1 MKNKTKIKII
11 KEITALH
18 KKNADSEGLLDARIT
33 KNDHLKERIKRLS
46 NLFNDSKDAMYIRDY
61 DGKYIDV
68 NEAMLDIF
76 GYTGEE
82 IKNIHVSELYADK
95 DDLAKFQD
103 TIRKKGF
110 VKDYE
115 IKMRRKNGKE
125 IYCMATSTIL
135 YSPKG
140 EITGYQGIIRDI
152 TKNKETE
159 AENQRLMKEL
169 HSISFIDDLTGL
181 YNRRG
186 FFSLAQKQLETAK
199 RLKKRI
205 FIIFIDMDNMKWI
218 NDTFGHREGDR
229 ALIEAAKILKTTYR
243 EADVIARMGGDE
255 FAIVAMEFGDR
266 SDSGLHLR
274 LINNMETYNNE
285 AGRDYNLSMSIGI
298 IHFDHERST
307 TVDELLSR
315 ADTLMYKNKKRKRGD
330 ASLYAAK

>member
-1 MKNKTKIKII
+1 MKNKTKEELI
-11 KEITALH
+11 KELTGLH
-18 KKNADSEGLLDARIT
+18 KKNAEYEALLEAQNKKFDR
-33 KNDHLKERIKRLS
+33 LKERINS
-46 NLFNDSKDAMYIRDY
+46 FNNLLNEAKDAMYIRDY
-61 DGKYIDV
+61 EGKYLDV
-68 NEAMLDIF
+68 NQAMLEIF
-76 GYTGEE
+76 GYTAEE
-82 IKNIHVSELYADK
+82 IKDLHVVDLYADK
-95 DDLAKFQD
+95 NDLAIFQD
-103 TIRKKGF
+103 TIRKKGY

-115 IKMRRKNGKE
+115 LKMRRKNGNE

-135 YSPKG
+135 YSPEG
-140 EITGYQGIIRDI
+140 EIRGYQGVIREI
-152 TKNKETE
+152 TKHKIAE

-218 NDTFGHREGDR
+218 NDTLGHREGDR

-255 FAIVAMEFGDR
+255 FAIVAMEYGDR
-266 SDSGLHLR
+266 SDSGIYLR
-274 LINNMETYNNE
+274 LINNLEIYNNE
-285 AGRDYNLSMSIGI
+285 AGREYKLSMSFGMT
-298 IHFDHERST
+298 HYDHDSNS

-315 ADTLMYKNKKRKRGD
+315 ADTLMYENKKRKRYAD
-330 ASLYAAK
+330 PMPAAK